1 MLAISIYP
9 FNQRIWG
16 IKNPVGMHMGSM
28 KYLITSLKVFK
39 HKVLKWVIKPVN
51 KLIKSSVAV
60 MKTDEAVAWQKT
72 AARVN

>member
-1 MLAISIYP
+1 
-9 FNQRIWG
+9 
-16 IKNPVGMHMGSM
+16 MHMDSM
-28 KYLITSLKVFK
+28 KYLIPSLKVFK
-39 HKVLKWVIKPVN
+39 HKMLKWVIKPVN